1 MSVGFVM
8 IVHTALERAEQ
19 VARHWA
25 KHDCPVVIHVD
36 RKVKRRDFNDFV
48 AQLADL
54 GNVKFSQRFS
64 CEWGTWSLV
73 EASQAASELLLKE
86 FPEVRHVYLASGSC
100 LPLRPV
106 QELKDYLAERP
117 MTNFI
122 ESVTTEDVPWTVGG
136 LDEERFSL
144 RFPFS
149 WKRRR
154 RLFDWYVA
162 FQRRWKIKRKIP
174 DRLVPHLGSQWWCL
188 TRQTLTAILED
199 PDRPTYDRYFS
210 RVWIPDESYYQ
221 TLVRLYS
228 TNIESRSLTLS
239 KFDFQGKPHIF
250 YDDHMQLLR
259 RSDCFVARK
268 IWPHAEKLYSGF
280 LSDDA
285 SIFTGAE
292 PNPAKIDRIFSKAV
306 ERRTKGRPGLYMQS
320 RFPNE
325 GWENG
330 MTGAPYAVFE
340 GFSELFEDF
349 EDWLARAVGA
359 RVHGHLFAPDG
370 VAYAGGQKV
379 FAGALGDSVDVRD
392 YNPRAFLTNLIWNTR
407 GERQCFQ
414 FGPRDNQ
421 DISWDIAKDANATI
435 SVISGAWAVPLF
447 YSNANFSEIRKEAA
461 RLQRIEAKH
470 LDALR
475 SFYAK
480 ARVRI
485 WTLADFVEN
494 PMEPLQTIIDEL
506 GVRPSHR
513 LTEAP
518 RMVSLEGFGQFLQ
531 NLKNQGMQPHLMGDF
546 PVSNTLN
553 QPGKRTR
560 KPYLVK

>member
-228 TNIESRSLTLS
+228 TNI
-239 KFDFQGKPHIF
+239 D
-250 YDDHMQLLR
+250 
-259 RSDCFVARK
+259 RK
-268 IWPHAEKLYSGF
+268 
-280 LSDDA
+280 
-285 SIFTGAE
+285 
-292 PNPAKIDRIFSKAV
+292 
-306 ERRTKGRPGLYMQS
+306 
-320 RFPNE
+320 
-325 GWENG
+325 
-330 MTGAPYAVFE
+330 
-340 GFSELFEDF
+340 
-349 EDWLARAVGA
+349 
-359 RVHGHLFAPDG
+359 
-370 VAYAGGQKV
+370 
-379 FAGALGDSVDVRD
+379 SVV
-392 YNPRAFLTNLIWNTR
+392 
-407 GERQCFQ
+407 
-414 FGPRDNQ
+414 
-421 DISWDIAKDANATI
+421 
-435 SVISGAWAVPLF
+435 
-447 YSNANFSEIRKEAA
+447 
-461 RLQRIEAKH
+461 
-470 LDALR
+470 
-475 SFYAK
+475 
-480 ARVRI
+480 
-485 WTLADFVEN
+485 
-494 PMEPLQTIIDEL
+494 
-506 GVRPSHR
+506 
-513 LTEAP
+513 
-518 RMVSLEGFGQFLQ
+518 
-531 NLKNQGMQPHLMGDF
+531 
-546 PVSNTLN
+546 
-553 QPGKRTR
+553 
-560 KPYLVK
+560 